1 MALPV
6 EFQDKMQPFKIWR
19 GSTSN
24 TPVEVHA
31 DRMVE
36 QGDVFEFYLDGRKL
50 EDVSKQRVVRILVPR
65 AARSEVIGPAAA
77 VDAEQ
82 DRYLLPSLA
91 LRNRR
96 T

>member
-1 MALPV
+1 
-6 EFQDKMQPFKIWR
+6 
-19 GSTSN
+19 
-24 TPVEVHA
+24 
-31 DRMVE
+31 MVE

-65 AARSEVIGPAAA
+65 AARSDVIGPAAA